1 MLNLMKSVGFLP
13 SINRLIISLV
23 LLFTNVN
30 SSFVVT
36 RFDHGDEFSWSGIA
50 DCHRFSRNSAYGTL
64 QKCHCDYGLTF
75 STETTITNQ
84 KCQDGSRAHYLLSR
98 QGLDGLSVSTVYLT
112 CIQDGTCGLRL
123 VKDNTER
130 PLATQSKV
138 LTTDKN
144 CKINYVEIIHD
155 CKPRNVLLELHLVPR
170 DSRFYLEVQQSVEN
184 LETLVEGE
192 LFQVDIICDGVNGML
207 LLKFNGSRVLSNRG
221 SFDDIPAYNP
231 LDKRCSYIPEIP
243 VNPAVILDGEHHKSD
258 SILIVIV
265 LTISS
270 VVVVVVVL
278 FIGATIPIY
287 KWAKRRRRRYAGGG
301 DAGGDYNHDSL

>member
-170 DSRFYLEVQQSVEN
+170 DSRFYLEGH
-184 LETLVEGE
+184 LMIFLPT
-192 LFQVDIICDGVNGML
+192 IRWT
-207 LLKFNGSRVLSNRG
+207 K
-221 SFDDIPAYNP
+221 
-231 LDKRCSYIPEIP
+231 
-243 VNPAVILDGEHHKSD
+243 DGEHHKSD